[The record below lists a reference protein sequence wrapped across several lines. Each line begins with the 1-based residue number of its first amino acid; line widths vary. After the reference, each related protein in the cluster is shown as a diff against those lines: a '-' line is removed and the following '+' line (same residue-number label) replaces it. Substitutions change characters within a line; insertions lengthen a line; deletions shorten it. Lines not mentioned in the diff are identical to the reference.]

1 MNEGHI
7 YVATTC
13 SLVPRPHPMVLS
25 RSHDMREVSFWNE
38 TAVWDLDHGQR
49 STHVM
54 SKKGIPLG
62 YKISGSAV
70 HSHSL

>member
-25 RSHDMREVSFWNE
+25 RSHDMRVVSFWNE
-38 TAVWDLDHGQR
+38 TAVWDLDHG
-49 STHVM
+49 
-54 SKKGIPLG
+54 L
-62 YKISGSAV
+62 
-70 HSHSL
+70 SLTFYARDVKEGNTPRL